1 MVAADGHADDARPPQ
16 PFQRPR
22 DVCAVAVGRRL
33 VVKEIADMSEEARMM
48 RDGVL
53 DSGAKRLAQTLAAL
67 VAALRRETWQGW
79 GEMIVARDDDANGRR
94 C

>member
-1 MVAADGHADDARPPQ
+1 MG
-16 PFQRPR
+16 
-22 DVCAVAVGRRL
+22 
-33 VVKEIADMSEEARMM
+33 EEARVM

-53 DSGAKRLAQTLAAL
+53 YGGAKRLAQTLAAL
-67 VAALRRETWQGW
+67 VTTLRREARQGW

>member
-16 PFQRPR
+16 PFQRPGDIR
-22 DVCAVAVGRRL
+22 PVAVGRRL

-67 VAALRRETWQGW
+67 VAALWRQAWQGW